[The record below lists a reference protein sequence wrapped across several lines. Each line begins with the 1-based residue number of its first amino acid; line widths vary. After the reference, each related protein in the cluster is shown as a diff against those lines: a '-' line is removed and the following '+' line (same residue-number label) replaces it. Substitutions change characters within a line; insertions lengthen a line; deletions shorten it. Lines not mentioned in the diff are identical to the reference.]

1 YYDEEST
8 LHHNYFRDYDPQT
21 GRYLQADP
29 IGLMGGLN
37 NFSYSRNAPYRFYD
51 PDGLEAMDWLWG
63 AIYEGT
69 GGWSPDQST
78 VDFAAGFGDTL
89 SLGGTDWIRDKLG
102 LNDSINKCS
111 SAYGAGEWAGIGLGT
126 ALGGAVT
133 GASAASN
140 NCEC

>member
-1 YYDEEST
+1 
-8 LHHNYFRDYDPQT
+8 
-21 GRYLQADP
+21 YLQADP

-69 GGWSPDQST
+69 GGWSPNQST

-111 SAYGAGEWAGIGLGT
+111 SAYGACEWAGIGLGT
-126 ALGGAVT
+126 ALGGAAGWRAAGQKAT
-133 GASAASN
+133 GKEFSHWIPNRLGGPRSKWN
-140 NCEC
+140 GNYV